1 MPEHLLA
8 CHGLTRRYG
17 RKTAL
22 DHLALAIQP
31 GEVYGL
37 AGPNGAGKTTFLSLA
52 CGLLRPSSGTV
63 RILGEPPALS
73 LRVIGPH
80 FQTRALY
87 PHETVMRNI
96 RFLAVAP
103 ERAHANLERLGI
115 TAQELRREVRTLS
128 YGQQQR
134 VGLAIS
140 LAKPATKV
148 FLLDEPGNG
157 LDATS
162 AREVQAM
169 LRELVSAGAA
179 AVVASHEWALLGQ
192 ACDRVGILLDGK
204 LERELR
210 AIEDTR
216 RSTFL
221 LVTDPRISA
230 VQFRIPVI
238 TEARDR
244 GDGRWELDLPAAGA
258 ASEVMSRLLGIG
270 IPVIE
275 WRPLA
280 VTENWQQVYQ
290 EMLARR
296 EYPCAG

>member
-8 CHGLTRRYG
+8 CQELTRRYG
-17 RKTAL
+17 RKKAL
-22 DHLALAIQP
+22 DGLTLAIQP

-63 RILGEPPALS
+63 WILGQPPVLS
-73 LRVIGPH
+73 LRAIGPH

-87 PHETVMRNI
+87 PNETVMRNI

-103 ERAHANLERLGI
+103 ERVRANLERLGI
-115 TAQELRREVRTLS
+115 TAPELRREVRTLS

-140 LAKPATKV
+140 LAKPAKV
-148 FLLDEPGNG
+148 FLLDEPGSG
-157 LDATS
+157 LDHPS
-162 AREVQAM
+162 ARELQAM

-179 AVVASHEWALLGQ
+179 AVVASHEWVLLNQ

-210 AIEDTR
+210 AREETR
-216 RSTFL
+216 RSAFL

-230 VQFRIPVI
+230 PQLRIPLI
-238 TEARDR
+238 TEARAR
-244 GDGRWELDLPAAGA
+244 GEGRWELDLPAAEA
-258 ASEVMSRLLGIG
+258 ASEVMSRLLENG
-270 IPVIE
+270 IPVVE

-280 VTENWQQVYQ
+280 VTENWQRVYQ
-290 EMLARR
+290 ELLARR
-296 EYPCAG
+296 EHPCAG